1 MKEKEGLSQPK
12 LVVALDVDTFS
23 AVEQLIEQLSPLGV
37 IFKIGYEALYGYGD
51 ALRAHVEALRAQV
64 FIDAKLHDIPRTV
77 GAAMRTLVR
86 PGVRIVTVHALG
98 GSEMMSEAVESAQ
111 QRAHELG
118 FASPRVFAVTL
129 LTSIGT
135 EMLGELG
142 LSGGLGENVIRLAAL
157 ARDARCDGV
166 VCGVGEVRDIKRYFG
181 EDFLAISPGIR
192 PVGATHEDQRR
203 TATPSEGVFA
213 GADYLV
219 VGRPITQARD
229 PLAAA
234 QAILDEMRDA
244 TRR

>member
-1 MKEKEGLSQPK
+1 MKVKEGVSKPN
-12 LVVALDVDTFS
+12 LVVALDVDDFP
-23 AVEQLIEQLSPLGV
+23 AAAKLIEQLAPLGV
-37 IFKIGYEALYGYGD
+37 VFKVGYEALYGYGD
-51 ALRAHVEALRAQV
+51 VLRAHLEASRAHV

-77 GAAMRTLVR
+77 GAAMRALVR

-98 GSEMMSEAVESAQ
+98 GSEMMSEAVESAH

-118 FASPRVFAVTL
+118 MESPRVFAVTV
-129 LTSIGT
+129 LTSIGM

-166 VCGVGEVRDIKRYFG
+166 VCAVGEIRDLKSYFG

-192 PVGATHEDQRR
+192 PVGSTHEDQRR
-203 TATPSEGVFA
+203 TATPREGVSA

-219 VGRPITQARD
+219 VGRPITRARD

-244 TRR
+244 MRR